1 MNVGRQYTD
10 QKHNACLHVCM
21 YACFIIIE
29 TLEKMNELEKK
40 KIEREKNSRK
50 IFNGETIQFNMKN
63 C

>member
-29 TLEKMNELEKK
+29 TLEKMNELGKKKKKLKEKK
-40 KIEREKNSRK
+40 TVEKKHSTGK
-50 IFNGETIQFNMKN
+50 QFSLI
-63 C
+63 